1 MATNPHFT
9 NRDRPTLLPPMPK
22 LRRKPGFELEDREAK
37 PEPEEVTTSRLL
49 MKNECRGSGRKKSN
63 GSLVHSIP
71 KFTQVKPNE
80 RLSEVQKV
88 LQNRIR
94 LKQQRKRLEQEQQEI
109 QSFSHHID
117 QQRQQNSRNPVLL
130 SDRHRIPVSVP
141 GLSGVEIK
149 LVPSSASV
157 ASSQSNL
164 PAASLLQNIMS
175 FHEKREERITKPLS
189 RSNESGSKSAGHKRR
204 GRKPAKDEIC
214 HFVSSRSSPKAF
226 RPIVPLPQLSE
237 VTITPTLVTRP
248 SANDRTTIS
257 REEALDLRKT
267 GRAKSQTPPEILE
280 VDVDPEQMIFEDR
293 QSPLPMMM
301 PPVLS
306 PMDFESLG
314 APPGYVFEP
323 RSAVFVHPSAL
334 HLGLPGL
341 LPHHFPPLG
350 HLRSLPGTTSPSSLP
365 SSQAL
370 SITPINSKEF
380 SHLEAMQSMQSV
392 MRYKP
397 NRVFREAGVP
407 LEPHC
412 PQSSSAPPRV
422 KKKKV
427 RPTTSDGS
435 QEVSICKFKFTG
447 GDRPSLEE
455 KKMLSV
461 DSTGN
466 FKYFSGSGERTM
478 RGSESMP
485 MELIHTNSRI
495 ITDKFTSLTAE
506 KIALANSEKNSHL
519 VNSSEGHS
527 PHISIG

>member
-1 MATNPHFT
+1 MATHPHFT
-9 NRDRPTLLPPMPK
+9 NRDQPTLLPPMPK
-22 LRRKPGFELEDREAK
+22 LRRKPGFELDEREAK
-37 PEPEEVTTSRLL
+37 PEAEEITTSRLL

-94 LKQQRKRLEQEQQEI
+94 LKQQRKKMEQEQQEI
-109 QSFSHHID
+109 RSFSHQAD
-117 QQRQQNSRNPVLL
+117 QQRHQSNRNPVLL

-149 LVPSSASV
+149 LVPSSSV
-157 ASSQSNL
+157 ASAQPNL

-175 FHEKREERITKPLS
+175 FHEKREERTTQPLQ
-189 RSNESGSKSAGHKRR
+189 RPHDSGSNPSNSNKRR

-214 HFVSSRSSPKAF
+214 HFVSSQSSPKQF
-226 RPIVPLPQLSE
+226 KPILPLPQLSE

-248 SANDRTTIS
+248 VANDRPTIS

-267 GRAKSQTPPEILE
+267 AKAKSQTPPEILE

-293 QSPLPMMM
+293 HSPVPMMM

-341 LPHHFPPLG
+341 LPPHFPPLG
-350 HLRSLPGTTSPSSLP
+350 SLGSIPPCTSS

-370 SITPINSKEF
+370 SITPINSKDF
-380 SHLEAMQSMQSV
+380 SHLQAMQSMQSV

-397 NRVFREAGVP
+397 NRVFRESGVT

-412 PQSSSAPPRV
+412 PQSSSSPPRV
-422 KKKKV
+422 KKKKS
-427 RPTTSDGS
+427 RPSTSDGS
-435 QEVSICKFKFTG
+435 QSQEVCSWFAGFKSFVVTRFFCSIFQILF
-447 GDRPSLEE
+447 
-455 KKMLSV
+455 
-461 DSTGN
+461 
-466 FKYFSGSGERTM
+466 
-478 RGSESMP
+478 
-485 MELIHTNSRI
+485 
-495 ITDKFTSLTAE
+495 
-506 KIALANSEKNSHL
+506 
-519 VNSSEGHS
+519 
-527 PHISIG
+527 